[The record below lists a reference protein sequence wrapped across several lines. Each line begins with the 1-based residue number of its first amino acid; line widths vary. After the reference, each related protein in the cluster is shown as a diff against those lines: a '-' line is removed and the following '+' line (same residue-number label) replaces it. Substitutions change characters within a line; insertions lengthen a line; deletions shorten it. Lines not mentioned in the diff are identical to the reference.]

1 MPFLAI
7 LIGAIL
13 VAIGLQGYY
22 DFGDYLGVEK
32 QQPTALIPAGVGGV
46 LVLLGL
52 IGMAGGGARK
62 HSMHLAA
69 MVGILGFAGAL
80 YRPVMGLVKDKA
92 IDFNHVPTRLQ
103 LAMAGLCLAFVLMCI
118 QSFINARRL
127 RGFGGN

>member
-32 QQPTALIPAGVGGV
+32 LQPTALIPAGVGGV

-69 MVGILGFAGAL
+69 MVGLLGLAGAL
-80 YRPVMGLVKDKA
+80 YRPIMGMVNKTF
-92 IDFNHVPTRLQ
+92 DFNHVPTRLQ

-118 QSFINARRL
+118 QSFINARRV

>member
-13 VAIGLQGYY
+13 VGIGLQGYY
-22 DFGDYLGVEK
+22 DFGDFLGVEK
-32 QQPTALIPAGVGGV
+32 SQPTALIPAAVGGV

-69 MVGILGFAGAL
+69 MVGLLGFAGAL
-80 YRPVMGLVKDKA
+80 YRPVLGMVNQTF
-92 IDFNHVPTRLQ
+92 DFNNVPTRLQ

-118 QSFINARRL
+118 QSFINARRV

>member
-32 QQPTALIPAGVGGV
+32 MQPTALIPAAVGGL

-52 IGMAGGGARK
+52 IGMTGSGARK

-69 MVGILGFAGAL
+69 MVGLLGMAGAL
-80 YRPVMGLVKDKA
+80 YRPVLGMVNKTF
-92 IDFNHVPTRLQ
+92 DFNNVPTRLQ

-118 QSFINARRL
+118 QSFINARRV